1 MCDWRQLFNWEFF
14 QFTASL
20 KAPLKYTPNVVLVR
34 ALLLACRWLSDMSS
48 HGPSSACECRETENV
63 SSSYFFF
70 WLCHLGSQLPNQGLN
85 LGSGSESPFTALNSS
100 LAAVNVK
107 SFNSFKLTHYY

>member
-1 MCDWRQLFNWEFF
+1 M
-14 QFTASL
+14 
-20 KAPLKYTPNVVLVR
+20 
-34 ALLLACRWLSDMSS
+34 
-48 HGPSSACECRETENV
+48 

-70 WLCHLGSQLPNQGLN
+70 WLYHLGSQLPNQRLN

-107 SFNSFKLTHYY
+107 SFKSFKLTHYY